1 MTKETEDCAA
11 ARILSI
17 SAGLPQSPR
26 HARTIVKRQGDAT
39 QCKHRTCCCHQIQNM
54 LIYIFYLNLHL
65 LSLTFSML
73 LCFQVL
79 QIIAFCLYLHSTQR
93 PNIYGI
99 GFVYFCRNLDN
110 LDKALFTFP
119 ILNRAVSMLFKHAK
133 Q

>member
-1 MTKETEDCAA
+1 MQTLDLL
-11 ARILSI
+11 LS
-17 SAGLPQSPR
+17 SNSKYA
-26 HARTIVKRQGDAT
+26 
-39 QCKHRTCCCHQIQNM
+39 N
-54 LIYIFYLNLHL
+54 IYIFLNLHL

-79 QIIAFCLYLHSTQR
+79 QIIAFCLYLHSTQC

>member
-1 MTKETEDCAA
+1 MQTLNLL
-11 ARILSI
+11 LS
-17 SAGLPQSPR
+17 SNSKYA
-26 HARTIVKRQGDAT
+26 
-39 QCKHRTCCCHQIQNM
+39 N
-54 LIYIFYLNLHL
+54 IYIFLNLHL